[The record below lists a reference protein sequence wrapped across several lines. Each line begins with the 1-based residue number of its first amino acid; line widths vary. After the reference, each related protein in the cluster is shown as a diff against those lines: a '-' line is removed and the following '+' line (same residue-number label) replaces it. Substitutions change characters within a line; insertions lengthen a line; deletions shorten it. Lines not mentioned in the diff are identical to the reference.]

1 MRKYFAL
8 IICALLLASCGSA
21 AAHPGQPTP
30 DPAAPP
36 GNFLWVGNAEAMFLA
51 WVNNNGNLSGQTQD
65 AQIQTGFNGN
75 EQVNSTHGSFTGTLS
90 NGQVSLDFGGFLGYT
105 NNITGTYNGTTL
117 ILNIPRTTGTIG
129 AFTFVPATIDD
140 FNTAVGTLQ
149 TQINNEQATAAA
161 NQATADTANMQAAAT
176 ADEANAQATAIAG
189 QQQAVANANDAVH
202 NDLSSLQ
209 GDISSLNQSANFDSV
224 FSSYAKDW
232 QQMQNDY
239 QTEVNDS
246 KNGCG
251 DGNYNYGT
259 VQYDAGSVK
268 YDLGSIQ
275 YDDGSYDYQ
284 KNGIDGPYG
293 NVQQDIATIKNDW
306 QALQQAVAQNSSGTP
321 ASNYNQSDIDGA
333 VGSGNNALSN
343 ADGVV
348 QKAKQER
355 ATYDNEANNLNNQ
368 AQALP
373 GTMGC

>member
-21 AAHPGQPTP
+21 TAHPGQPTP

-36 GNFLWVGNAEAMFLA
+36 GNFLWASNTEAMFLA

-65 AQIQTGFNGN
+65 ARIQAGFNN
-75 EQVNSTHGSFTGTLS
+75 SEQVNSTHGSFTGTLI
-90 NGQVSLDFGGFLGYT
+90 NGQVNLNFGGFLGYT
-105 NNITGTYNGTTL
+105 NNITGTYDGTTL
-117 ILNIPRTTGTIG
+117 ILNIPTSAGTIG
-129 AFTFVPATIDD
+129 AFTFVPATTDD

-149 TQINNEQATAAA
+149 TQINNEQATAAT
-161 NQATADTANMQAAAT
+161 NQATADTANANAAAT
-176 ADEANAQATAIAG
+176 ADAASATATAIAG
-189 QQQAVANANDAVH
+189 QQQAVTNANAAVKG
-202 NDLSSLQ
+202 DLSSLQ
-209 GDISSLNQSANFDSV
+209 GDASSLNQTATFDSV
-224 FSSYAKDW
+224 FSEYAKDW

-246 KNGCG
+246 KNGCANG
-251 DGNYNYGT
+251 NYGT
-259 VQYDAGSVK
+259 VQSDAGSVQS
-268 YDLGSIQ
+268 DEGSIQ
-275 YDDGSYDYQ
+275 SDDGSYDSQ
-284 KNGIDGPYG
+284 KASIDSAYSP
-293 NVQQDIATIKNDW
+293 VQQDITTLKNDW

-321 ASNYNQSDIDGA
+321 ASSYSQSDIDNA
-333 VGSGNNALSN
+333 VGNGNNALSN

>member
-8 IICALLLASCGSA
+8 IICVLLLASCGSA

-36 GNFLWVGNAEAMFLA
+36 GNFLWVGTNEAIFLA
-51 WVNNNGNLSGQTQD
+51 WVNNNGSLSGQTQD
-65 AQIQTGFNGN
+65 ARIQTNYNGN
-75 EQVNSTHGSFTGTLS
+75 QQVNSTHGSFTGTLS
-90 NGQVSLDFGGFLGYT
+90 NGRVILNFGGFLGYS
-105 NNITGTYNGTTL
+105 NNITGTYDGTTL
-117 ILNIPRTTGTIG
+117 TLDFPMTTGNIG
-129 AFTFVPATIDD
+129 SLAFVPATVDD

-149 TQINNEQATAAA
+149 TQINNEQATVAA
-161 NQATADTANMQAAAT
+161 NQATADA
-176 ADEANAQATAIAG
+176 ANAQATAIAG
-189 QQQAVANANDAVH
+189 QQQAVANANAAVH
-202 NDLSSLQ
+202 SDLSSLQ
-209 GDISSLNQSANFDSV
+209 GDISSLNQSATFDSV
-224 FSSYAKDW
+224 FSDYAKDW

-246 KNGCG
+246 KNGCANG
-251 DGNYNYGT
+251 NYGT
-259 VQYDAGSVK
+259 VQADAGSVRA
-268 YDLGSIQ
+268 DEGSIQ
-275 YDDGSYDYQ
+275 ADDGSYNAQ
-284 KNGIDGPYG
+284 KASIDVSYNP
-293 NVQQDIATIKNDW
+293 VQQDITTLKNDW

-321 ASNYNQSDIDGA
+321 ASNYQQSDIDNA
-333 VGSGNNALSN
+333 VGNGNNALSN